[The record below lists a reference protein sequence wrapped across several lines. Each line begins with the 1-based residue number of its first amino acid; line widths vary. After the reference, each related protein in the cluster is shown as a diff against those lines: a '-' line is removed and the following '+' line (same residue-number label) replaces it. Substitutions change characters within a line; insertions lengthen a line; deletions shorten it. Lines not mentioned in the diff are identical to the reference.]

1 MKKTYTTPAMLE
13 IHINMRGIICGS
25 YLTQQDD
32 SLKGTLF
39 DSDAT
44 SDALTKSNKNIWD
57 EQW

>member
-1 MKKTYTTPAMLE
+1 MLE

-25 YLTQQDD
+25 YLTQQGDN
-32 SLKGTLF
+32 LEGTLF
-39 DSDAT
+39 NEDAT